1 MAVFQAALVN
11 ELEKLYKKR
20 KALVAVILSLVIIV
34 IGQLLVVGVRSGFGI
49 RGAGSVEFPMLVLS
63 VVVNT
68 LLPLFTALVAIDS
81 FSGEFSQKTMRI
93 TLTRPVSRF
102 KLFSAKVTAIGIFI
116 LANLV
121 LLLVFSLLAGLL
133 FNTNSATIGG
143 FAKTI
148 LSYGVSF
155 IPMFVLSLGIVLL
168 ANLFKSGISVFFVSI
183 LAFILFKALGL
194 VFIQYSGLLITSYID
209 WYSLWIANSFPFL
222 KILRQFLIMAGYA
235 IMLFTAGFYLFD
247 KKEF

>member
-11 ELEKLYKKR
+11 EIEKLYKKK
-20 KALVAVILSLVIIV
+20 KALVAILLSLAVIV
-34 IGQLLVVGVRSGFGI
+34 IGQLAIVVVRSGFGL

-68 LLPLFTALVAIDS
+68 ILPLFTALVAIDS
-81 FSGEFSQKTMRI
+81 FSGELSQNSMRI

-102 KLFSAKVTAIGIFI
+102 KIFTAKITAIVLFI
-116 LANLV
+116 LAT
-121 LLLVFSLLAGLL
+121 LLLLLIFSMLAGFI
-133 FNTNSATIGG
+133 FNTNSATWDSLVRTV
-143 FAKTI
+143 F
-148 LSYGVSF
+148 SYLVSLF
-155 IPMFVLSLGIVLL
+155 PMVVLALGIVLL

-183 LAFILFKALGL
+183 L
-194 VFIQYSGLLITSYID
+194 VFIVLKVLGVVFSQYSSLLMTTQLD
-209 WYSLWIANSFPFL
+209 WYNLFLVNSFPL
-222 KILRQFLIMAGYA
+222 GKIVRQFLIMLGSG

>member
-11 ELEKLYKKR
+11 EIEKLYKKK
-20 KALVAVILSLVIIV
+20 KALVAILLSLAVIV
-34 IGQLLVVGVRSGFGI
+34 IGQLAIVVVRSGFGL

-68 LLPLFTALVAIDS
+68 ILPLFTALVAIDS
-81 FSGEFSQKTMRI
+81 FSGEFSQNSMRI

-102 KLFSAKVTAIGIFI
+102 KIFTAKITAIVLFI
-116 LANLV
+116 LAT
-121 LLLVFSLLAGLL
+121 LLLLLIFSMLAGFI
-133 FNTNSATIGG
+133 FNTNSATWDSLVRTV
-143 FAKTI
+143 F
-148 LSYGVSF
+148 SYLVSLF
-155 IPMFVLSLGIVLL
+155 PMVVLALGIVLL

-183 LAFILFKALGL
+183 L
-194 VFIQYSGLLITSYID
+194 VFIVLKVLGVVFSQYSSLLMTTQLD
-209 WYSLWIANSFPFL
+209 WYNLFLVNSFPL
-222 KILRQFLIMAGYA
+222 GKIVRQFLIMLGSG